1 MEKLKLS
8 IAGETYAISTDDDPE
23 YMTGIAEEVDEQIR
37 EILQSSGR
45 VSITQAATLTAL
57 DYADRFRKS
66 EATCEN
72 LRSQI
77 KSYLEDAA
85 RSRTDAEIARR
96 ENERLQK
103 ELAALK
109 KPR

>member
-1 MEKLKLS
+1 MEKLRLN
-8 IAGETYAISTDDDPE
+8 IAGETYGISTDDDPD
-23 YMTGIAEEVDEQIR
+23 YMTGVATEVDEKIR
-37 EILQSSGR
+37 EILQNSGR
-45 VSITQAATLTAL
+45 ISITQAATLTAL
-57 DYADRFRKS
+57 DYADKFKKS
-66 EATCEN
+66 ESTCEN

-103 ELAALK
+103 ELASLK
-109 KPR
+109 KTK